1 MHRRGDAVMD
11 VVTSSCRTRTTKKTR
26 RAAHSRRARPPPTAT
41 ARPPMTDRT
50 RVAKQNAR
58 YVVARGSALL
68 QRPSARSRVA
78 QSPPQPTSFVP
89 CTSLLWSCVQANC
102 ARMRQRVVEERRQ
115 KAHAA
120 SQAAA
125 TCEQHKT
132 FPLDAGVCIQCNTR
146 QRQLCSLQRESL
158 TVPLRL
164 RVSGVCVCRSGPS
177 NPRTSVMSSRV
188 CNSCW

>member
-1 MHRRGDAVMD
+1 MYRRGDAVMD

-26 RAAHSRRARPPPTAT
+26 RGRAAHSRRARPPPTAT

-50 RVAKQNAR
+50 RVAKKNAR

-89 CTSLLWSCVQANC
+89 CASLLWSCVQANF

-125 TCEQHKT
+125 AAATADEEDGTQTQQQVQVNVPQVRIRHVSDT
-132 FPLDAGVCIQCNTR
+132 GGATNAVQAWEALAVPPL
-146 QRQLCSLQRESL
+146 LF
-158 TVPLRL
+158 
-164 RVSGVCVCRSGPS
+164 
-177 NPRTSVMSSRV
+177 
-188 CNSCW
+188 